1 MTGKQLKQILYHTDI
16 SFTEISKRLGITPQ
30 GLNNNL
36 LVNDVKTGL
45 IERLCDVLDM
55 DITDFIPSK
64 KVSSNTITSSVLGDG
79 NNNVNNSTD
88 AALLRI
94 MENQCNQLTTAQSQ
108 LSTSQS
114 QLTIA
119 QAQITNL
126 IEILKTK

>member
-1 MTGKQLKQILYHTDI
+1 MSGKTLKDILYHTGL
-16 SFTEISKRLGITPQ
+16 SNTEIATRLGISPQ
-30 GLNNNL
+30 NLNTIYN
-36 LVNDVKTGL
+36 VADIKTGFV
-45 IERLCDVLDM
+45 ERLCDVLNM
-55 DITDFIPSK
+55 DIVDFIPSK